1 MRILIVE
8 DDILSSRCLEILAKE
23 FLNERIQSIHAV
35 SDPESAA
42 EFIRKNPLDLLFLD
56 INLQGETGFKLLE
69 IESRSF
75 FQTVIVSSERDNAVK
90 AFEFSV
96 LHFLP
101 KPITRERFGI
111 SIQRYLSSHPNV
123 FSPKG
128 IPLKKEEGINL
139 IEPENIVFARS
150 ERNYARLFTK
160 DGNVEKVR
168 KTLDQLQK
176 DLEAHGFFRAHR
188 SYLVR
193 LDEVKK
199 ILFKT
204 PTAYRLLLHTDH
216 SIPVSR
222 SQGSKL
228 LSIFKNSNHKVLGLP

>member
-75 FQTVIVSSERDNAVK
+75 FQTIIVSSERDNAVK

-96 LHFLP
+96 LDFLP

-111 SIQRYLSSHPNV
+111 SIHRYLSSHPNV

-128 IPLKKEEGINL
+128 IPHKKEEA
-139 IEPENIVFARS
+139 IEPDNIVFARS

-160 DGNVEKVR
+160 DGSVEKVR

-193 LDEVKK
+193 LEEVKK

-204 PTAYRLLLHTDH
+204 PTTYRLLLHSDH

-228 LSIFKNSNHKVLGLP
+228 LSLFKNSNHKVLGLP